1 MAGQK
6 RAARERRQSREIM
19 RILKFGA
26 IPLIVILLI
35 AVIIAADRGGKKE
48 ESDPLSWAESPEAGA
63 PGDTDG
69 ANAGLEDGIYGESG
83 TVDGEAHGDGQGE
96 AEPAGGQGQG
106 QEQNQDQNQDQ
117 EAEGPPEE
125 SAETVDASAQPLQQ
139 DALLE
144 LTGLVRLYC
153 EAKTECDPD
162 LLAQVFGIRDWTEER
177 KEQERAKMELVKA
190 SVKSYENISCYSV
203 QGPGEDSYV
212 IFPYYE
218 IRYRATE
225 TLLPAISW
233 AYVKKDESGQYY
245 MVSET
250 DEDAKEY
257 IRKVGEKPEV
267 KAVMAQVQAKQQE
280 TIGSDEALQK
290 IYGGSQESEVII
302 KGQ

>member
-83 TVDGEAHGDGQGE
+83 TVDG
-96 AEPAGGQGQG
+96 QG
-106 QEQNQDQNQDQ
+106 QEQNQDQ

-125 SAETVDASAQPLQQ
+125 SAETLDASAQPLQQ

-280 TIGSDEALQK
+280 AIGSDEALQK